1 MFARLIIVSHNV
13 TKHIRKSISWY
24 LKQEYLKNMSRKKGS
39 LDTKHYLKHISWPES
54 AFGEKKRGILQAA
67 SEKMVWYEIDL
78 LAEA

>member
-39 LDTKHYLKHISWPES
+39 LDTKHYLKHISWSES
-54 AFGEKKRGILQAA
+54 AFGEKKEA
-67 SEKMVWYEIDL
+67 SYKL
-78 LAEA
+78 LLKKWFGMK